1 MPMLR
6 RRRPL
11 LRAAGAAAVGS
22 AAYHAGRRRGEEGQ
36 YAQEPHQAPES
47 YPPPGPPRGGLTP
60 EAVNALAELGRL
72 HEQGVL
78 TDQEFEQQK
87 QRYLQG

>member
-1 MPMLR
+1 MPGLR

-22 AAYHAGRRRGEEGQ
+22 AAYRAGRRRGGD
-36 YAQEPHQAPES
+36 AHAPQDAPPPEA
-47 YPPPGPPRGGLTP
+47 YPPPGPPRPGLSA
-60 EAVNALAELGRL
+60 EAVDALTELGRL